1 MIPMERETR
10 LDEAKR
16 RMDNELRSG
25 GLQWS
30 MTYHGNAAHTAI
42 ATLHRDDMSCTGVGK
57 GGGEPSRVGALFE
70 AFEHYVSLHHEHSY
84 RHTLLPPVDV
94 ITRLGAPVESVLA
107 TQPRTPMACRT
118 YVDPVSGRSRHV
130 PLALS
135 HPLYS
140 ACPAEGD
147 LFDYTALRRYASNS
161 GTAAGSTL
169 YEAALHAINENIERD
184 DLSHFLRTHFHD
196 RRIVPLRLVQRQSAD
211 EGLRDY
217 WAWAEAE
224 LGRPVTVIE
233 LSEHEAAHTF
243 LAFTRGRIHT
253 RHLYGTGAS
262 ADASHAVF
270 RALAELVQIQTVAAY
285 IPSVVPDLAAEEHR
299 LRSWP
304 RLLRSCIAD
313 LTSLLA
319 SRPIS
324 AVHLPPRNKGES
336 LRHQF
341 ENAVHSLAREGHE
354 TLWHVLHERSDG
366 ATVCQVLNPGFD
378 RYYLVSHGCVVA
390 PHAAGSERHVS

>member
-1 MIPMERETR
+1 MIPTERETR

-16 RMDNELRSG
+16 RLDTELRSG
-25 GLQWS
+25 QLQWS
-30 MTYHGNAAHTAI
+30 MTYHGTSAHTAI
-42 ATLHRDDMSCTGVGK
+42 ATLRRDDMSCIGVGK

-70 AFEHYVSLHHEHSY
+70 AFEHYISLHHEYSY
-84 RHTLLPPVDV
+84 RHTLLPPVE
-94 ITRLGAPVESVLA
+94 ITTRLGDPVASILA
-107 TQPRTPMACRT
+107 TQPRTPLACRT
-118 YVDPVSGRSRHV
+118 YIDPMSGRPRHI

-135 HPLYS
+135 HPRY
-140 ACPAEGD
+140 AARPAEGD

-161 GTAAGSTL
+161 GIAAGSTL

-184 DLSHFLRTHFHD
+184 DLSHFLRTHFHH
-196 RRIVPLRLVQRQSAD
+196 RHGASLRLLQRQSAD
-211 EGLRDY
+211 ETLRDY
-217 WAWAEAE
+217 WAWTESE
-224 LGRPVTVIE
+224 LGRPVTVVE

-243 LAFTRGRIHT
+243 LAFTRGRAHT

-270 RALAELVQIQTVAAY
+270 RALAELVQVHTVAAC
-285 IPSVVPDLAAEEHR
+285 IPSVASDLVAEEHR
-299 LRSWP
+299 LRAWP
-304 RLLRSCIAD
+304 RLSRSCIAD

-319 SRPIS
+319 NRPIMP
-324 AVHLPPRNKGES
+324 VHLPPREQGAP

-354 TLWHVLHERSDG
+354 TLWHVLHERPDG

-390 PHAAGSERHVS
+390 PHRAWKEPHAP